1 MGQDYRDLFVSETRE
16 YLQRLETC
24 LLDLEER
31 PGDWDIMDEMFRSA
45 HSLKGMAATMGYVAM
60 VEAAHQLESMLQGVR
75 DGRQEIG
82 ATEADTIFGWMD
94 QLKELLAG
102 PEEMLSSSPA
112 GAAEATGAE
121 AVDREVDSRDA
132 RSLGTTVDLDLSG
145 LCPDERS
152 RVQATLDAGRQVAM
166 VTIALHD
173 SCRLKAVRARVIV
186 AAVDAHARVIGTN
199 PSRDSMDSDQWP
211 GLMKLYI
218 EGTGC
223 AELGE
228 CLRGL
233 GDIESFDISVYGED
247 ATLEVAGG
255 AAPQVPDEIAD
266 EVDGLQCITVRLVPS
281 CLLKSVRAY
290 MALDVCRRHGDVIST
305 DPSES
310 DLDADRFDLEFSVTM
325 EGPVPPEL
333 LDDLRAVSEIEAVEV
348 RRADGDGRGPA
359 YAAQDPSGGSAA
371 SSSSP
376 GAPGAAGGRPGRIA
390 EKTVRVETE
399 KLDSLVNLVGEVV
412 ISRTRMLDLS
422 RRSNGDDLRHAADQL
437 NRVVTDLQ
445 NSTMRLRMVAVKGVF
460 ERFPRMVRD
469 LCRASGKEARLVM
482 SGEDTEM
489 DRTLVDQL
497 SDPLVHLLRN
507 SVDHGIESRED
518 RVASGKSPTA
528 TITLKAHHE
537 GSHVVITVSDDGRGI
552 DPDRIRDAAIARGVV
567 TRDQASRMTSAEA
580 LDLAFKSG
588 LSTAKEITD
597 VSGRG
602 VGLDAVRETVAGL
615 SGTVEVDSRPGQGT
629 EFAIRLPLTL
639 AIIRALLV
647 RANHTY
653 ALPIETIRENLYVRR
668 QDIRTIKGER
678 AIVLRDRV
686 IPLVA
691 MTESLYGE
699 VEEERDVYPVVVL
712 NGAGQRVAVIV
723 DELIGQQEIVIKSL
737 SKIIKGIRVVAGAT
751 VLGDGSVV
759 LILDVPNLVSE
770 SLKRVRARQAVAAGS
785 SAVESQPEAAAASY
799 QDESPEEHVAE
810 FPGARVLNPVGTD

>member
-60 VEAAHQLESMLQGVR
+60 VDAAHQMESMLQGVR
-75 DGRQEIG
+75 DGGQEIG
-82 ATEADTIFGWMD
+82 ATEADTIFGWID

-102 PEEMLSSSPA
+102 PEEMLSTRPV

-121 AVDREVDSRDA
+121 AADPEVSHADA
-132 RSLGTTVDLDLSG
+132 SLPQCTVDLELDG
-145 LCPDERS
+145 LCPEERS
-152 RVQATLDAGRQVAM
+152 RIQATLDAGRQVAM
-166 VTIALHD
+166 VTIALND

-186 AAVDAHARVIGTN
+186 AAVDAHGRVLGTN
-199 PSRDSMDSDQWP
+199 PSRDSMDSDQWS
-211 GLMKLYI
+211 GLMNLFI

-223 AELGE
+223 ADLGE

-233 GDIESFDISVYGED
+233 GDIESFDISVYGD
-247 ATLEVAGG
+247 DGAPEVPVGG
-255 AAPQVPDEIAD
+255 ALRVLD
-266 EVDGLQCITVRLVPS
+266 EVVDEVGGLQCITVRLVPS
-281 CLLKSVRAY
+281 CQLKSVRAY
-290 MALDVCRRHGDVIST
+290 MALDVCRRHGDVVST
-305 DPSES
+305 APSES

-325 EGPVPPEL
+325 EGPIPPEL
-333 LDDLRAVSEIEAVEV
+333 LDDLRTVSEIEAVEV
-348 RRADGDGRGPA
+348 RGAALDPRAPEFAAQGPA
-359 YAAQDPSGGSAA
+359 GSSKSGN
-371 SSSSP
+371 P
-376 GAPGAAGGRPGRIA
+376 LPDAPAAAGTRPGRIA

-412 ISRTRMLDLS
+412 ISRTRVLDLS
-422 RRSNGDDLRHAADQL
+422 RHSDTDDLRHAADQL

-518 RVASGKSPTA
+518 RVAAGKSPTA

-567 TRDQASRMTSAEA
+567 TREQASRMTSAEA
-580 LDLAFKSG
+580 LDLAFRSG
-588 LSTAKEITD
+588 FSTAKEITD

-691 MTESLYGE
+691 MSESLYGE

-737 SKIIKGIRVVAGAT
+737 SKIIKGIRVIAGAT

-770 SLKRVRARQAVAAGS
+770 SLKQVRARQVVTPDS
-785 SAVESQPEAAAASY
+785 STVESLPEAAAASG
-799 QDESPEEHVAE
+799 QDDSPEEHVTE
-810 FPGARVLNPVGTD
+810 FPRARVLNPVGTD